1 MRWTLVKYEQNVP
14 GSDNRNLVFA
24 FATFSPLTRYFILR
38 IDFYSTLAFLPSVY
52 STTLL
57 IAFILLPP
65 PYFDSFLY
73 FKVVFQIIT
82 SPFVSAISSHDIALR
97 FSSHLPFQMN
107 RRVLSNWHSKGS
119 FLPAHKFAALH
130 IDKYSTRTMYL
141 CWLVCVCLCEE
152 DEKMKI
158 LFVSIVRGE
167 QGVSG
172 EHWR

>member
-24 FATFSPLTRYFILR
+24 FATFFPTTRYFILR

-65 PYFDSFLY
+65 PYFNSFLH

-141 CWLVCVCLCEE
+141 CWLVCVYLSEE

-167 QGVSG
+167 KGVSG